1 MAFSIKFNEEKNQ
14 LLKATRN
21 ISFEDVLKALQEKRL
36 LANIKHPSQ
45 KHLHQ
50 QVYIIQIKEYSYAV
64 PYILN
69 VEKKEIFLKT
79 IYPSRFFTKKYLKGG
94 EYEENKK

>member
-21 ISFEDVLKALQEKRL
+21 ISFEDALKALQEKRL
-36 LANIKHPSQ
+36 LANIKHPY
-45 KHLHQ
+45 Q
-50 QVYIIQIKEYSYAV
+50 QVYIIQIKEYAYAV

-69 VEKKEIFLKT
+69 VGKKEIFLKT

-94 EYEENKK
+94 EYEEIKK